1 VVRRLPIYLR
11 YLQHLQEMNI
21 KKVSSLELGQKL
33 DMNPAQ
39 IRKDLAYFGEFGRKG
54 IGYEVSYLIA
64 KIKEI
69 LKIDRHLNVALVG
82 AGHLGIALSN
92 YNRFTREKLSIAAIF
107 DADPDKWG
115 MVVGHLKVQPVS
127 ELQKTVKEK
136 EIRMGIITVP
146 ASEAQKVADQLVAAG
161 VTAILNFAPA
171 TLKVPTHVH
180 LRNADLTTELQSL
193 AYYVD

>member
-1 VVRRLPIYLR
+1 LPIYLR
-11 YLQHLQEMNI
+11 YLQHLQDMDI
-21 KKVSSLELGQKL
+21 KKVSSHELGQKL

-54 IGYEVSYLIA
+54 IGYEVSYLIS

-69 LKIDRHLNVALVG
+69 LKINRHLNVALVG

-92 YNRFTREKLSIAAIF
+92 YNRFTREKLLIAAIF
-107 DADPDKWG
+107 DADPNKWG
-115 MVVGHLKVQPVS
+115 MSVGHLKVQPVS
-127 ELQKTVKEK
+127 ELQETVKEK
-136 EIRMGIITVP
+136 DIKMGIITVP
-146 ASEAQKVADQLVAAG
+146 ASEAQKVVDQLIDAG

-171 TLKVPTHVH
+171 TLKVPANVH